1 MSLMKRLVVPELLDS
16 DTGTAREVEDSLKDL
31 QMINRWFGG
40 AQAMSDLLY
49 QVAAQRRLESV
60 SWLDVAGAT
69 GDIAGLARKS
79 LGRKGIR
86 LEPILLDRAAAHLNG
101 HFSSVCSDA
110 LALPFRDNSLD
121 IVGCSL
127 FAHHLEPQEIARFAA
142 EALRVARHA
151 VVISDLIRHRLHLAL
166 AYAGWLL
173 YRSRLTRHDGPASVR
188 RAYTVPE
195 MKDILKSVG
204 SSTIEVRHFYLFRMG
219 VVLWKNPNTT

>member
-1 MSLMKRLVVPELLDS
+1 MKRMVVPELLDS

-49 QVAAQRRLESV
+49 QVAVQRRLESV
-60 SWLDVAGAT
+60 SWLDVAGAS
-69 GDIAGLARKS
+69 GDIADLARKS
-79 LGRKGIR
+79 LARKGIR
-86 LEPILLDRAAAHLNG
+86 LAPVLLDRAATHLNG
-101 HFSSVCSDA
+101 LFPSVCSDA
-110 LALPFRDNSLD
+110 LALPFRDSSVD

-127 FAHHLEPQEIARFAA
+127 FAHHLEPQEIAKFAA

-166 AYAGWLL
+166 VYAGWLL

-188 RAYTVPE
+188 RAYTVQE
-195 MKDILKSVG
+195 MKDILKPTGASA
-204 SSTIEVRHFYLFRMG
+204 IEVRHFYLFRMG